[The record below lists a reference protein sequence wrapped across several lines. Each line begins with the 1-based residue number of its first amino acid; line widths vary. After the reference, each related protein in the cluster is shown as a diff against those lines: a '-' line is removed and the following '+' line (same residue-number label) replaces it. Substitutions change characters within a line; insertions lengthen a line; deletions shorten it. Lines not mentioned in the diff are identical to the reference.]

1 MILGTE
7 LQLTAEFLNV
17 WRAVGSSPGHF
28 EQASKRTQNRISC
41 SISQASVFESHP
53 FHREDLQLVTSG
65 VYPHFELEKQHIS
78 TKDKAWPLFY
88 SWRGQKWWQREFLFL
103 TDSDSAI
110 CPVTAGTMHQL
121 YPSESRG
128 AKVTSTQ
135 PPFTS
140 ASPSRPSATNAA
152 GRISSAHKTTIPWT
166 LHQPL
171 TPRTSTGPS
180 TPRPPWTPSVSTPTL
195 PWEQPLKQWRALRM
209 LVIFTRATGFP
220 PLQIIGL
227 SIWIWSVY

>member
-1 MILGTE
+1 M
-7 LQLTAEFLNV
+7 Q
-17 WRAVGSSPGHF
+17 S
-28 EQASKRTQNRISC
+28 RISC
-41 SISQASVFESHP
+41 STSRASVFESHA
-53 FHREDLQLVTSG
+53 FYREDLQLVTSG
-65 VYPHFELEKQHIS
+65 IYPSSWVEKTAYQYKRRSLAFVLFLERAKLMAI
-78 TKDKAWPLFY
+78 
-88 SWRGQKWWQREFLFL
+88 GCLFL

-140 ASPSRPSATNAA
+140 AAPARPSATNAA
-152 GRISSAHKTTIPWT
+152 GRFSSAQKTTIPGT

-180 TPRPPWTPSVSTPTL
+180 TTKPPWTPSVKTPSVKTPTL
-195 PWEQPLKQWRALRM
+195 PWEQPLKTM
-209 LVIFTRATGFP
+209 E
-220 PLQIIGL
+220 GL
-227 SIWIWSVY
+227 ENLCL